1 MYKCGKLK
9 KVIGNKILFLVIL
22 EQCAAK
28 AEANFNSAQQIQI
41 HSFLLKTGLWSYKL
55 NKMTQV
61 YCVTLLHGT
70 YIVKMACLQVL
81 GSANNTK
88 EYIYRTRAIT
98 QFLQFIYALWPLVVC
113 MVSIQEWFLI
123 KSGLLCRAY
132 SN

>member
-1 MYKCGKLK
+1 
-9 KVIGNKILFLVIL
+9 
-22 EQCAAK
+22 
-28 AEANFNSAQQIQI
+28 
-41 HSFLLKTGLWSYKL
+41 
-55 NKMTQV
+55 MTQV

-98 QFLQFIYALWPLVVC
+98 QFLQFIYALWPLVLC